1 MLRRVSIATDE
12 LLMVL
17 SPDGR
22 PTRAPP
28 SAPNHDE
35 KYLRDDGAAP
45 LHVDS
50 FRSEGLAA
58 DLTGDT
64 TPGNQPDRASPLEPA
79 PPAVHAVR
87 MQGNVSS
94 AREQELQRRE
104 LAVARQEA
112 KLRTWAKDLRAYE
125 RLLAAKEA
133 ALWRA
138 EERLVSDAIQ
148 QASGISRKEAQL
160 EERSRAL
167 AAGAGNDGAA
177 SVAVS
182 GGASREVRF
191 HATAAAR
198 DFGWAQRQKAAS
210 LALERSGS
218 SDSFV

>member
-1 MLRRVSIATDE
+1 MSRRVSIATDE

-35 KYLRDDGAAP
+35 KHLRDDGAAP

-64 TPGNQPDRASPLEPA
+64 TPGNEPGRASPLEPA
-79 PPAVHAVR
+79 PPVPAVR

-94 AREQELQRRE
+94 AREQELQSRE